1 MYGKWLSLVPKSL
14 LTNGKENMLNELI
27 NYFFPKIEQLL
38 FIQDIFMFSLANI
51 SKHWLFMSFLRVFE
65 SLLMENL
72 S

>member
-1 MYGKWLSLVPKSL
+1 
-14 LTNGKENMLNELI
+14 MLNELI
-27 NYFFPKIEQLL
+27 NYFFPKIEQML
-38 FIQDIFMFSLANI
+38 FVHDIFMFSLANI